1 MGASV
6 FIFLSLR
13 IIFEDG
19 NDDAVVFTV
28 KRKPFSTDGFGGGGG
43 GGGGGGVI
51 LPTLVEDNNIGCGD
65 SCIY

>member
-43 GGGGGGVI
+43 GAI